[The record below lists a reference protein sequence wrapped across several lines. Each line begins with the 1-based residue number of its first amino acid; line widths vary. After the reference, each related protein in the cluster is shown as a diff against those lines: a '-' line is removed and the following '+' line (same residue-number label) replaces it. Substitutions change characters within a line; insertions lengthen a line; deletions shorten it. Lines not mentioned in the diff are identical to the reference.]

1 MRSDKYLSG
10 FNQVSSFVRHLL
22 AFGSFAGET
31 PALPAMRSEL
41 CWTMRADER
50 KDRKPPDQALAKSG
64 RLIRLVQMEGAEGNE
79 LSAPSV
85 TRSRRLVC
93 VSF

>member
-1 MRSDKYLSG
+1 MASDKHLSG

-41 CWTMRADER
+41 CWTMKADER
-50 KDRKPPDQALAKSG
+50 KDRVLPNQALAFSVK
-64 RLIRLVQMEGAEGNE
+64 LAQLLVED
-79 LSAPSV
+79 
-85 TRSRRLVC
+85 
-93 VSF
+93 

>member
-41 CWTMRADER
+41 CWTMRGDER
-50 KDRKPPDQALAKSG
+50 KDRDPPESNVRFWRAKG
-64 RLIRLVQMEGAEGNE
+64 VR
-79 LSAPSV
+79 
-85 TRSRRLVC
+85 
-93 VSF
+93 

>member
-22 AFGSFAGET
+22 AFGSFAGEMSTLAGLPRWGPRT

-41 CWTMRADER
+41 CWTMRGDER
-50 KDRKPPDQALAKSG
+50 KDRDPPESNVRFWRAKG
-64 RLIRLVQMEGAEGNE
+64 VR
-79 LSAPSV
+79 
-85 TRSRRLVC
+85 
-93 VSF
+93 

>member
-1 MRSDKYLSG
+1 MASDKHLSG

-41 CWTMRADER
+41 CWTMKAESE
-50 KDRKPPDQALAKSG
+50 KIAYPKNQALAFSVKLAQLLAEHLLSTNQ
-64 RLIRLVQMEGAEGNE
+64 RVGALATPTY
-79 LSAPSV
+79 LSAPP
-85 TRSRRLVC
+85 
-93 VSF
+93 